1 MRKII
6 LLAITLNTLTARGNT
21 LSYPDSKPGE
31 TVDTLHGIRVPDPYR
46 WMEDPD
52 AEETKAFVKEQNEVS
67 GPFIQECPDREKITE
82 EITKLKDY
90 PKLGVPVRE
99 GDNYFIRMN
108 SGLQNQR

>member
-1 MRKII
+1 MVVLKE
-6 LLAITLNTLTARGNT
+6 GEGYV
-21 LSYPDSKPGE
+21 YPKPRRDESVTENHFG
-31 TVDTLHGIRVPDPYR
+31 VQVPDPYR

-52 AEETKAFVKEQNEVS
+52 AEETKKFVKEQNEVS
-67 GPFIQECPDREKITE
+67 GPFISECPDREKITE

-90 PKLGVPVRE
+90 PKFSVPSRE

>member
-1 MRKII
+1 MVMLKE
-6 LLAITLNTLTARGNT
+6 GEGFV
-21 LSYPDSKPGE
+21 YPTPRRDESVLEDHFGAQ
-31 TVDTLHGIRVPDPYR
+31 VADPYR

-90 PKLGVPVRE
+90 PKFGVPVRE